1 VATVAVWGITG
12 PIFKYSDTWQLVINT
27 GTTIVTFLMV
37 FLIQNTQT
45 RDTMALQLKLDEL
58 IIATKGG
65 RNEIVGIEDASDE
78 EISEEKKRINGVLT
92 TKALK
97 DPATCQN
104 HRLKLSTIRWRTPAG
119 GHGHRQCC
127 TTDVQSVRKAVTDAT
142 SND

>member
-1 VATVAVWGITG
+1 VATRDQHWNYNYNVFDG
-12 PIFKYSDTWQLVINT
+12 FLDSEYSDP
-27 GTTIVTFLMV
+27 GH
-37 FLIQNTQT
+37 
-45 RDTMALQLKLDEL
+45 DGLQFKLDEL

-119 GHGHRQCC
+119 GHGHRQSC